1 MSRRRETTL
10 SYSDEYLAAQRAA
23 EMRPGHPMQK
33 LRTRDVEE
41 IMRQHARI
49 GETGVALSL
58 GKAGS
63 RRRTHRLNMHRKPK
77 KKSRNRRRSNRR
89 RSNRRRSN
97 RRRSNRRRSNRRR
110 SNRRRSNRRRQKK
123 KKTRSN

>member
-58 GKAGS
+58 GKAGNRR

-110 SNRRRSNRRRQKK
+110 SNRRRRQKK

>member
-1 MSRRRETTL
+1 MSRIRGERTL

-58 GKAGS
+58 GKAGN

-77 KKSRNRRRSNRR
+77 KKSRTRRRSNRR
-89 RSNRRRSN
+89 RSTQ
-97 RRRSNRRRSNRRR
+97 RR

>member
-1 MSRRRETTL
+1 MSRRRGERTL

-41 IMRQHARI
+41 IMRQHAWI

-58 GKAGS
+58 GKAGN
-63 RRRTHRLNMHRKPK
+63 RHRTHMLNMHRKPK
-77 KKSRNRRRSNRR
+77 KKVELEEGAIEE
-89 RSNRRRSN
+89 
-97 RRRSNRRRSNRRR
+97 
-110 SNRRRSNRRRQKK
+110 
-123 KKTRSN
+123 